1 MKKLDK
7 LGIVFNVVLSVFY
20 IPFSFFCFM
29 LLMVSEM
36 AIGATNPIYI
46 CIIDVFCVVDFFI
59 PLLCLVGIAL
69 SIWFRKKGYTICSF
83 VIQFLPLVVFVLDLV
98 FLFLTDFIPKAI

>member
-29 LLMVSEM
+29 LLMVSEA

-46 CIIDVFCVVDFFI
+46 CIIDVFCFVDFFI

-69 SIWFRKKGYTICSF
+69 SIWFRKKGYSIFSF
-83 VIQFLPLVVFVLDLV
+83 VIQFLPLVVFVLDLI